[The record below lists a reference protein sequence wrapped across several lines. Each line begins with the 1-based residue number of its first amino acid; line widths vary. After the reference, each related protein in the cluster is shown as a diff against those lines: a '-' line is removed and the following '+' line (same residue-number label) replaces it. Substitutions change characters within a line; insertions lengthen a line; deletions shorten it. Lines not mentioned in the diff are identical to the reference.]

1 MLESLKKFLKV
12 YPLPI
17 FVLLFSFVIYY
28 SAFEIIR
35 KKEITPI
42 AAETEA
48 DSMLSKENKIATN
61 IAESPT
67 KPFTESN
74 PTQSQQEVQATENL
88 SAQEVQNQPIQPPK
102 TYLSTNVKSLNIR
115 QEPSTT
121 AAIAGKLTPTE
132 QVILLEEK
140 GDWILIADAGDEKPL
155 GWIMKKFSYEITFPI
170 QVLSQEQ
177 NIELPKSLVAPVSTT
192 ANKIYVTSNVRSLN
206 IRQEPNATSAVIGK
220 LTPSHKVILLEQRG
234 EWIMIGTSEEGKV
247 LGWILKSYTQ
257 EIPKEIMI
265 SDTKPANVINTESN
279 PIPAMPS
286 TLVPTQNN
294 APLQQTITN
303 AANLNAANAEI
314 PNVQNANTPIQN
326 TQDTPIY
333 TSKVPS
339 LNIRELPSTDTP
351 IIGKLTPNDSVIIV
365 ETQDAWVRILDANT
379 PSIKNG
385 WVVRRS
391 LVTRQ

>member
-1 MLESLKKFLKV
+1 MISMLESLKKFLKV

-177 NIELPKSLVAPVSTT
+177 NIELPKSLVA
-192 ANKIYVTSNVRSLN
+192 
-206 IRQEPNATSAVIGK
+206 QIGRA
-220 LTPSHKVILLEQRG
+220 HV
-234 EWIMIGTSEEGKV
+234 
-247 LGWILKSYTQ
+247 
-257 EIPKEIMI
+257 
-265 SDTKPANVINTESN
+265 
-279 PIPAMPS
+279 
-286 TLVPTQNN
+286 
-294 APLQQTITN
+294 
-303 AANLNAANAEI
+303 
-314 PNVQNANTPIQN
+314 
-326 TQDTPIY
+326 
-333 TSKVPS
+333 
-339 LNIRELPSTDTP
+339 
-351 IIGKLTPNDSVIIV
+351 
-365 ETQDAWVRILDANT
+365 
-379 PSIKNG
+379 
-385 WVVRRS
+385 
-391 LVTRQ
+391 

>member
-1 MLESLKKFLKV
+1 MISMLESLKKFLKV

-17 FVLLFSFVIYY
+17 FVLLLSFVIYY

-42 AAETEA
+42 APETEV
-48 DSMLSKENKIATN
+48 DSMLGEENKIATN
-61 IAESPT
+61 VTELP
-67 KPFTESN
+67 KPLTESN
-74 PTQSQQEVQATENL
+74 PTQQEVQTTENL
-88 SAQEVQNQPIQPPK
+88 STQEAQTQPIQPQK

-132 QVILLEEK
+132 QVILLEER

-155 GWIMKKFSYEITFPI
+155 GWIMKKFSYEITLPT

-177 NIELPKSLVAPVSTT
+177 NIELPESLVAPISTT

-220 LTPSHKVILLEQRG
+220 LTPSHKAILLEQRG

-257 EIPKEIMI
+257 EIPQEIMI
-265 SDTKPANVINTESN
+265 PDTKPANPMNAESK
-279 PIPAMPS
+279 PIPAVPN
-286 TLVPTQNN
+286 TLALAQNDV
-294 APLQQTITN
+294 PLQQATN
-303 AANLNAANAEI
+303 TPDLNAANAEI
-314 PNVQNANTPIQN
+314 PNAQNANAPIQN
-326 TQDTPIY
+326 TRDTPIY

-365 ETQDAWVRILDANT
+365 ETQDDWVRILDANT